1 VRRALLL
8 IVLALLPVACG
19 SAPAPGPQGPP
30 QVTFAAAGQSAT
42 ARPTQYCNVEF
53 SDCRNDAEAP
63 VSLRVPP
70 GVPVQVSV
78 PKEVSSTPW
87 LIVFTTVA
95 NDGTRTD
102 GRTPL
107 FTPAT
112 PTDTYELTLPQP
124 TDRLLTAQVQQLG
137 APPQANADN
146 GGIDFPARAT
156 WVLTT
161 TL

>member
-8 IVLALLPVACG
+8 IVLALLPVACS
-19 SAPAPGPQGPP
+19 SAAGEP
-30 QVTFAAAGQSAT
+30 QVTFSADGRSAT
-42 ARPTQYCNVEF
+42 ARPTQYCNLEF
-53 SDCRNDAEAP
+53 SDCHNDAEAP

-70 GVPVQVSV
+70 GTPVRVSV
-78 PKEVSSTPW
+78 PKEISSTPW

-95 NDGTRTD
+95 TDGTRTD

-107 FTPAT
+107 FTPAA

-137 APPQANADN
+137 APPQADEDG
-146 GGIDFPARAT
+146 GGIDFPARGT

>member
-1 VRRALLL
+1 MRRALLL
-8 IVLALLPVACG
+8 IVLALLPVACS
-19 SAPAPGPQGPP
+19 SASGEPP
-30 QVTFAAAGQSAT
+30 QVTFTANGQSAT

-70 GVPVQVSV
+70 GTPVRVSV
-78 PKEVSSTPW
+78 PEEISSTPW

-95 NDGTRTD
+95 TDGTRTD

-137 APPQANADN
+137 APPQANEDS
-146 GGIDFPARAT
+146 GGIDFPARGT

>member
-1 VRRALLL
+1 MPAD
-8 IVLALLPVACG
+8 VA
-19 SAPAPGPQGPP
+19 
-30 QVTFAAAGQSAT
+30 
-42 ARPTQYCNVEF
+42 
-53 SDCRNDAEAP
+53 
-63 VSLRVPP
+63 
-70 GVPVQVSV
+70 
-78 PKEVSSTPW
+78 STPW
-87 LIVFTTVA
+87 VVVFTTVA
-95 NDGTRTD
+95 IDGTRTD

-107 FTPAT
+107 FTPAK

-137 APPQANADN
+137 APPEANTET